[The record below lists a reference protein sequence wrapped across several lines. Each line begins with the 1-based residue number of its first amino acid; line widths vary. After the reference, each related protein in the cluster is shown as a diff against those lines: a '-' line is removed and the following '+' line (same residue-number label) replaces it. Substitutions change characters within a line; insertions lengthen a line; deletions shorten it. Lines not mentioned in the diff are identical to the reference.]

1 VVRMGAAIIA
11 MEVAA
16 LAVGYLAF
24 DLAALLVGLPL
35 LMVTALVLLVVRAS
49 EAPRR
54 RLLEHR
60 ATRWDQDAALPGGL
74 MSGFFEAPG
83 ARPRD
88 LGPRPT
94 PR

>member
-1 VVRMGAAIIA
+1 VVRVGATIVA

-24 DLAALLVGLPL
+24 DLGALLVGAPL
-35 LMVTALVLLVVRAS
+35 LMATVLVLVVVRAS

-54 RLLEHR
+54 RLREHR
-60 ATRWDQDAALPGGL
+60 ATRWDPDAALPGGL

-83 ARPRD
+83 PRPADRRPRN
-88 LGPRPT
+88 T

>member
-1 VVRMGAAIIA
+1 MIRVGAMIIA

-24 DLAALLVGLPL
+24 DLGALLVGVPL
-35 LMVTALVLLVVRAS
+35 LLATVLVLVVVRAT

-54 RLLEHR
+54 RLHEHR

-83 ARPRD
+83 ARTGDRAPRRT
-88 LGPRPT
+88 GP
-94 PR
+94 